1 MHHLKALAQK
11 EAETEQLMM
20 EQPLACRQNMT
31 KPYKTKIQY
40 INAITKSRC
49 DTEFS

>member
-1 MHHLKALAQK
+1 MHHLKALAHK
-11 EAETEQLMM
+11 EAETQKLMM
-20 EQPLACRQNMT
+20 EQRLACRQNMT
-31 KPYKTKIQY
+31 KPKS